1 MFGYQVDCVCY
12 SKYLSDRDYESFLN
26 LFQIFKVVDLIS
38 YSTIKELCEKI
49 INSQGNIREYTLNF
63 LNSTLQNQNLKKN
76 SKKKVLLIDEVD
88 VFFSKDFFGNTYNPI
103 ALYQNKNVSKL
114 IEFIWKND
122 VNIHQIKKSSE
133 YSRVAT
139 SLSKF
144 GYILDNE
151 VTKMLIDK
159 KDINN
164 PPYEV
169 FEGKIGYKEFDGIST
184 KTSWGYKTQFAYIK
198 ECGRGVSEE
207 EKDNALGLTINCGK
221 FSYATIP
228 HSFDLIM
235 GFTGTLKSLT
245 ATQEKIIT
253 NYKIKKKTFAPSM
266 FGKSN
271 FSFEPIGDFYVEK
284 EKEQRYLKLFSD
296 TSERLKNGRA
306 VLIFFETE
314 NDLKDF
320 KHSGHCKFPELNL
333 NEITPLTKKIDKLS
347 KIRKASRSGTVTLLT
362 RHFGRGK
369 ISFSFFHLNI
379 LIK

>member
-1 MFGYQVDCVCY
+1 
-12 SKYLSDRDYESFLN
+12 
-26 LFQIFKVVDLIS
+26 
-38 YSTIKELCEKI
+38 
-49 INSQGNIREYTLNF
+49 
-63 LNSTLQNQNLKKN
+63 
-76 SKKKVLLIDEVD
+76 
-88 VFFSKDFFGNTYNPI
+88 
-103 ALYQNKNVSKL
+103 
-114 IEFIWKND
+114 
-122 VNIHQIKKSSE
+122 
-133 YSRVAT
+133 
-139 SLSKF
+139 
-144 GYILDNE
+144 
-151 VTKMLIDK
+151 
-159 KDINN
+159 
-164 PPYEV
+164 
-169 FEGKIGYKEFDGIST
+169 
-184 KTSWGYKTQFAYIK
+184 
-198 ECGRGVSEE
+198 
-207 EKDNALGLTINCGK
+207 
-221 FSYATIP
+221 
-228 HSFDLIM
+228 
-235 GFTGTLKSLT
+235 
-245 ATQEKIIT
+245 
-253 NYKIKKKTFAPSM
+253 M